1 MVNAEGTLTTRRR
14 CSGLSN
20 QSVDVRDELD
30 IRAIF
35 HFDVVAQVILAFLW
49 ARTKL
54 LQYCNTRHT
63 QPPSVAEVEV
73 LLDETELVCA
83 SNPVS

>member
-1 MVNAEGTLTTRRR
+1 MLRGTGILVNAEGTLTTRRR

-35 HFDVVAQVILAFLW
+35 HFDVIAQVILAFLCGPVLNYYSTVTRDTPKHLGCGGRSL
-49 ARTKL
+49 AR
-54 LQYCNTRHT
+54 
-63 QPPSVAEVEV
+63 
-73 LLDETELVCA
+73 
-83 SNPVS
+83 